1 MMTPF
6 WQKALSLWSG
16 FIVLFG
22 LVLAGA
28 GFAAT
33 DGIALA
39 IFDLFGASDFAP
51 DSLHRFSI
59 GLMGA
64 VTMGWGAT
72 YYVTFQALH
81 QLPAHAAAPLWR
93 LVTAGALA
101 WYVIDCVISV
111 ATGIAFNAV
120 SNTALIAAYLLI
132 TGSAGVL
139 RTPSLTSRD
148 YA

>member
-1 MMTPF
+1 MNSF

-16 FIVLFG
+16 FLVIFG
-22 LVLAGA
+22 LVLAGT

-33 DGIALA
+33 DGISLA
-39 IFDLFGASDFAP
+39 IFDLFGAPAFTP
-51 DSLHRFSI
+51 DSIHRFSI

-93 LVTAGALA
+93 LVTAGIVV
-101 WYVIDCVISV
+101 WYVIDSAISV

-132 TGSAGVL
+132 VGASGVL
-139 RTPSLTSRD
+139 SAHTSTNPD